1 MLTPSSMKVPASRD
15 GQRVLPSA
23 TSHVSLRF
31 KIKHR
36 AEGVSLVKRLVLKP
50 INLAYIR
57 PLPQIAEPWRSE
69 THLNLI
75 QGSLSLPCPRHP
87 VSGSLRCWLNISPK
101 SKWLR
106 EWGRG
111 GSGTVLKRHKN
122 KTIQP
127 SSAGVC
133 SCQCPPLG
141 PRSVLSVCT
150 NVPRSPELP

>member
-111 GSGTVLKRHKN
+111 GAVRS
-122 KTIQP
+122 
-127 SSAGVC
+127 SSAIKTKQYSLLLQASALVSALLLAPGVC
-133 SCQCPPLG
+133 
-141 PRSVLSVCT
+141 
-150 NVPRSPELP
+150 